1 MADLIYGVNAAPHFA
16 KELLSR
22 GYSAKYVGSLI
33 ERNDSLIGQV
43 AKGRKQGANLEDAL
57 GELVR
62 RLPIQRPKELPS
74 RDQLGVREPA
84 RRVTKSGTQAAT
96 RTARVRQKDTRGGT
110 GWGVSPVKRQA
121 TRNGARRLAGVL
133 ENARVTGRRVGWSVT
148 VDPKVRVSGSG
159 GKAAVQHKR
168 KGSTPASQ
176 EIRLGD
182 SGNGFDPETW
192 LDLVDEHDGNV
203 TEAMA
208 AHLVATGM
216 AESIDATQIWG
227 MELRTWT

>member
-1 MADLIYGVNAAPHFA
+1 MASSAQ
-16 KELLSR
+16 ELVAELVGR
-22 GYSAKYVGSLI
+22 GYSRRYIGNTI
-33 ERNDSLIGQV
+33 GRNDSLIGQV
-43 AKGRKQGANLEDAL
+43 LRGAKPGTNLVSSLER
-57 GELVR
+57 LVEH
-62 RLPIQRPKELPS
+62 LPATPPKNLPTPEAI
-74 RDQLGVREPA
+74 GVPA
-84 RRVTKSGTQAAT
+84 PKRRVTKAGGEAAT

-182 SGNGFDPETW
+182 NGNGFDPETW